1 MKINEDIYSNE
12 RSEFKMDLDFIQ
24 KLKKPADTKIVLLVL
39 DGLGGL
45 PKESDNLTELELAD
59 TPNLD
64 SLASSGI
71 CGLIQSVGSGIT
83 PGSGPGHLSLFGY
96 DPIKYQVGRGVLAAL
111 GINFELKPFDVAARG
126 NFCKIDENNYI
137 LDRRAGRISSEKN
150 KELCRMLRDI
160 NLPGVDVFVE
170 TVKEH
175 RFLLVLRGEQL
186 SGNLIDTDPQEIGK
200 KPYQPKALTPEAEKT
215 ADLIKLFIDQTY
227 EILRDQN
234 PANMILMRGFS
245 QKPDLPS
252 LEKIYGIK
260 SAAIAAY
267 PMYRGIAKLLGMNIL
282 ETEMK
287 IENEFRTLEDNWND
301 FDFFYVH
308 IKGSDSAGEDG
319 DFNRKVKII
328 EEVDSQLP
336 RMINL
341 NPDCII
347 ITGDHSTPS
356 LLKYHSWHPVPV
368 LLKSNFCRPDSVKQ
382 FGERSCITGGLGPRF
397 PAVDLMPLAL
407 ANVKRLEKFG
417 A

>member
-1 MKINEDIYSNE
+1 
-12 RSEFKMDLDFIQ
+12 
-24 KLKKPADTKIVLLVL
+24 
-39 DGLGGL
+39 
-45 PKESDNLTELELAD
+45 
-59 TPNLD
+59 
-64 SLASSGI
+64 
-71 CGLIQSVGSGIT
+71 
-83 PGSGPGHLSLFGY
+83 
-96 DPIKYQVGRGVLAAL
+96 
-111 GINFELKPFDVAARG
+111 
-126 NFCKIDENNYI
+126 
-137 LDRRAGRISSEKN
+137 
-150 KELCRMLRDI
+150 
-160 NLPGVDVFVE
+160 
-170 TVKEH
+170 
-175 RFLLVLRGEQL
+175 
-186 SGNLIDTDPQEIGK
+186 
-200 KPYQPKALTPEAEKT
+200 
-215 ADLIKLFIDQTY
+215 
-227 EILRDQN
+227 
-234 PANMILMRGFS
+234 MRGFS

-252 LEKIYGIK
+252 LEEIYGIK

-287 IENEFRTLEDNWND
+287 IENEFTTLEDNWND
-301 FDFFYVH
+301 FDFFYLH
-308 IKGSDSAGEDG
+308 IKGCDSAGEDG

-347 ITGDHSTPS
+347 IAGDHSTPS

-382 FGERSCITGGLGPRF
+382 FGERPCMTGGLGPRF